1 MSSFEKVQA
10 GDNVPAVR
18 ARVVD
23 TEQLVRYAGASGD
36 FSRQH
41 WDHEYMVGQG
51 LPGVIVHG
59 WFTFAIMCEA
69 IARWIP
75 PEVATVT
82 GFTVRYHRPHFPGPV
97 RCGGRVVST
106 TDDESGRHASRPS
119 GRGME
124 TGMDTA
130 TASVTLTFG

>member
-1 MSSFEKVQA
+1 MSSFEKIQA
-10 GDNVPAVR
+10 GDNVPQFE
-18 ARVVD
+18 RVID

-41 WDHEYMVGQG
+41 WDHEYMVNQG
-51 LPGVIVHG
+51 FPGVIVHG
-59 WFTFAIMCEA
+59 WLTFAIMCEA
-69 IARWIP
+69 VARWIP

-82 GFTVRYHRPHFPGPV
+82 DFTVRYHRPHFPGPI

-106 TDDESGRHASRPS
+106 TDDESGRHASLTLWARD
-119 GRGME
+119 GD
-124 TGMDTA
+124 GMDTA